1 MTKSLPACGLQ
12 GPYQRRTPG
21 LDDVF
26 AKEGV
31 GKAVS
36 PAHSPPSPPLL
47 KPGKDDSEE
56 VQSRAQ
62 R

>member
-1 MTKSLPACGLQ
+1 MTKSLPACGLP

-21 LDDVF
+21 LEDVF

-36 PAHSPPSPPLL
+36 PAHSLLSPPLL